1 MAGEAT
7 TTAKKN
13 LSVDGMANKMVIYSS
28 RDAYPSCQ
36 TSLFGISLT
45 ETAQGSGWVVV
56 VWVVVE
62 KVVVV
67 VAVVVRAARVS
78 RARALAAGASGRQ

>member
-1 MAGEAT
+1 MMHIHPAAEDF
-7 TTAKKN
+7 
-13 LSVDGMANKMVIYSS
+13 L
-28 RDAYPSCQ
+28 
-36 TSLFGISLT
+36 GISLT
-45 ETAQGSGWVVV
+45 EAAQGSGGVVV

-67 VAVVVRAARVS
+67 VAVVVRASRVS

>member
-1 MAGEAT
+1 MMHIHPAAEAF
-7 TTAKKN
+7 
-13 LSVDGMANKMVIYSS
+13 L
-28 RDAYPSCQ
+28 
-36 TSLFGISLT
+36 GISLT
-45 ETAQGSGWVVV
+45 EAAQGSGGVVV

>member
-1 MAGEAT
+1 MMHIHPAAEAF
-7 TTAKKN
+7 
-13 LSVDGMANKMVIYSS
+13 L
-28 RDAYPSCQ
+28 
-36 TSLFGISLT
+36 GISLT
-45 ETAQGSGWVVV
+45 EAAQGSGVGVVV

-78 RARALAAGASGRQ
+78 RACALAAGASGRQ